1 MSVVVK
7 LGGSI
12 LRDPDD
18 LLRAADIVASYI
30 DSRIALPVVVVVSAF
45 HGVTDRLLGICD
57 APAAARASAAAALS
71 SDLYD
76 FCVRA
81 LDGCAASHP
90 ARNTVLR
97 AHADVTAAMDSGQR
111 EHVAC
116 QGERLAAILLAAVLD
131 ARRVG
136 AQCLFPEDLGLLA
149 AGPAADA
156 RVDFVHSAA
165 PVRARLA
172 GVRVA
177 VVPGF
182 YGVAADGRVA
192 LFGRGGS
199 DYSAA
204 ALAALLDAES
214 VDLWKDVAG
223 FHRADPRLVP
233 DALPLANLPYDA
245 AADSAFFGARILHPR
260 ALEPL
265 AARGI
270 PLRIFDLEQRSPRET
285 PRTVIHLADGAGTTC
300 VASTDDVLVLHA
312 HARDVES
319 HAEMLPTLSATCA
332 RNGAAILGLLGGR
345 DGLDIVVR
353 SPERARTAAA
363 LHALVFN
370 DGARLM
376 VRDDVALVALV
387 GASPQDVPQ
396 LAAEAIAALAARG
409 IRVHACLTGSRASAC
424 AILVDRSARTAAV
437 RIVHAA
443 LLAADA
449 AAGLCYPAA
458 SSPGDARRTG
468 AA

>member
-18 LLRAADIVASYI
+18 FLRAADIVAAYI
-30 DSRIALPVVVVVSAF
+30 DSRIAPPVVVVVSAF
-45 HGVTDRLLGICD
+45 LGVTDRLLGLCD
-57 APAAARASAAAALS
+57 APAAARCSAAAALL
-71 SDLYD
+71 SDLYA
-76 FCVRA
+76 FGARA
-81 LDGCAASHP
+81 LEACSASGP
-90 ARNTVLR
+90 IRNAFART
-97 AHADVTAAMDSGQR
+97 HADVTAALSSDQR
-111 EHVAC
+111 ERVAC
-116 QGERLAAILLAAVLD
+116 QGERLAAALLASVLD
-131 ARRVG
+131 ARRVA
-136 AQCLFPEDLGLLA
+136 AQCLFPEDLGLRA
-149 AGPAADA
+149 VGPAADA
-156 RVDFVHSAA
+156 RVDFARSAA
-165 PVRARLA
+165 TVRARLA
-172 GVRVA
+172 GTRVA

-233 DALPLANLPYDA
+233 EAQPLANVHYDA
-245 AADSAFFGARILHPR
+245 AADSAFFGACILHPR

-270 PLRIFDLEQRSPRET
+270 PLRIFGLEQRSPRET
-285 PRTVIHLADGAGTTC
+285 PRTVIHPADGAGTTC

-312 HARDVES
+312 QALDIEEHA
-319 HAEMLPTLSATCA
+319 AMLPTLSATCA
-332 RNGAAILGLLGGR
+332 RNGATILGLLGGR
-345 DGLDIVVR
+345 DGLDVVVR
-353 SPERARTAAA
+353 APERARTAAA
-363 LHALVFN
+363 LRALVFQ
-370 DGARLM
+370 DGANLV
-376 VRDDVALVALV
+376 VRDDAALVAVV
-387 GASPQDVPQ
+387 GASLRDVPQ

-409 IRVHACLTGSRASAC
+409 VRVHACLTGTRGAAC
-424 AILVDRSARTAAV
+424 AILIDRSARTTAV

-449 AAGLCYPAA
+449 AAGYPAA
-458 SSPGDARRTG
+458 SSPGAARRTG